1 MALVLVVL
9 VALAGV
15 TTVVG
20 LPGPSQVRRYPGS
33 ELRDLA
39 EHINSVCH
47 APFGDAH
54 VDWLASRVDYPSGTP
69 MDLTD
74 RQREMLGSGAKV
86 GCVGHAIS

>member
-1 MALVLVVL
+1 VVL
-9 VALAGV
+9 VLFVVVAFAGV

-20 LPGPSQVRRYPGS
+20 LPVPGQVRRYPTG

-54 VDWLASRVDYPSGTP
+54 VDWLGSRVDYPSGAP

-74 RQREMLGSGAKV
+74 RQRQMLGSGAKV